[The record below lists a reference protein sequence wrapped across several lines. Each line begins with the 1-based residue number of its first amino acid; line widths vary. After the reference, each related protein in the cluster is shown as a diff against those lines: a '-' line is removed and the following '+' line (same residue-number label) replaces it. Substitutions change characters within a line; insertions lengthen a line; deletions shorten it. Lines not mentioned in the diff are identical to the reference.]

1 MLSNCGE
8 MLEQSIRSHVQLLWP
23 ASIFPGGWR
32 LHAQQGTA
40 PHTCVSISV
49 SCPLWTSHPSLGPGP
64 WQEQV
69 SSSLHTG
76 CLVVLS
82 HLLGKGNSDWEK
94 SYDSHSP
101 RVLSLCFT
109 AMNALRAT
117 QVPGF
122 WAKGACAE
130 GRGAVSL
137 NQAPA
142 EPRTDVKVW
151 LHCVPRAP
159 QLPQI

>member
-1 MLSNCGE
+1 MLSRGH
-8 MLEQSIRSHVQLLWP
+8 LP
-23 ASIFPGGWR
+23 A
-32 LHAQQGTA
+32 L
-40 PHTCVSISV
+40 VS
-49 SCPLWTSHPSLGPGP
+49 PSLCPALCGNHIQAWALAPGRSRCP
-64 WQEQV
+64 
-69 SSSLHTG
+69 SSLHTG

-101 RVLSLCFT
+101 RALSLRFT

-130 GRGAVSL
+130 GRG
-137 NQAPA
+137 
-142 EPRTDVKVW
+142 R
-151 LHCVPRAP
+151 
-159 QLPQI
+159 